1 MKNDL
6 KLMSIIKENKN
17 EDFDLNIFVS
27 QQRLKSHNYLMNK
40 MIRRNF
46 DKNPLKK
53 DLNNKIK
60 LKYLIK
66 NSETLST
73 LPDLNNLKT

>member
-1 MKNDL
+1 
-6 KLMSIIKENKN
+6 
-17 EDFDLNIFVS
+17 
-27 QQRLKSHNYLMNK
+27 MNK